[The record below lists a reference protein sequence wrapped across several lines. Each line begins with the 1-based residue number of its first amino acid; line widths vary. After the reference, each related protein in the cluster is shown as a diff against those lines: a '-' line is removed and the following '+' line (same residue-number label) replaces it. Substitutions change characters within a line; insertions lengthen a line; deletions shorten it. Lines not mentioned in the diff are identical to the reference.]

1 MLTPVEV
8 ASLILTY
15 YTTDPQKAAAT
26 VMDGLTA
33 AGYAVVNTDHY
44 VELAKRCA
52 VADGIAATIAAAA
65 K

>member
-33 AGYAVVNTDHY
+33 AGYAVVNKDHY
-44 VELAKRCA
+44 LGQMATMAAMALDASNR
-52 VADGIAATIAAAA
+52 VATS
-65 K
+65 

>member
-26 VMDGLTA
+26 VMDALTA
-33 AGYAVVNTDHY
+33 AGYAVVNKDHY
-44 VELAKRCA
+44 LGQMATMADMALDASKR
-52 VADGIAATIAAAA
+52 VATS
-65 K
+65 

>member
-15 YTTDPQKAAAT
+15 YTQDPQKAAAT

-33 AGYAVVNTDHY
+33 AGYAVVNKDLYLGQMATMAA
-44 VELAKRCA
+44 LALDASNK
-52 VADGIAATIAAAA
+52 VAAQ
-65 K
+65 